1 MEILNYYKLL
11 IIFGI
16 GLGIRLILVPFD
28 IPIANDGFDAF
39 IYASKLV
46 QESQLPNGFNTGNTG
61 WQYFLSIF
69 FNNSNFDEPLNMMNI
84 QRTLST
90 IISASIVFPLYIL
103 LRRFFEEKFALLGCI
118 LFIFE
123 PRFLLSSL
131 LGINYPFFIFLLL
144 IALVSFLNNQKNM
157 IFLTFTC
164 VAISSL
170 VRFESLL
177 FIPFFILMYA
187 IKNCNKKE
195 IIRLTSAIFVLI
207 IILLPISA
215 LRTEANEEDG
225 LISQLVA
232 GPSFVSKHVIG
243 DIPDIDDQ
251 YYNNTENRFFD
262 FVSLSITNMIT
273 LFGLVLVPYFVIFC
287 IIGVFFILK
296 NRKYRNLNYEKI
308 TIILFS
314 IIIIIPAFYA
324 YGRGI
329 MEVRYLFG
337 LLPIFSII
345 GTYGIYILYN
355 KINRKNLIFLSTIC
369 IVFIFS
375 TVFIDLQIPNYE
387 YESASYFISKE
398 ILMRTDTV
406 NSFHGDW
413 HLKSAH
419 LLTNW
424 PNLPEANQSGKYSII
439 INKIDVDEY
448 GNFEEF
454 LIDSKAKKLEYVVVS
469 NRGNMIEFEKYP
481 FLIEEINS
489 HDYGY
494 NEKFQIFKIVNSKSG
509 E

>member
-251 YYNNTENRFFD
+251 YYNL
-262 FVSLSITNMIT
+262 SLIHI
-273 LFGLVLVPYFVIFC
+273 
-287 IIGVFFILK
+287 
-296 NRKYRNLNYEKI
+296 
-308 TIILFS
+308 
-314 IIIIIPAFYA
+314 
-324 YGRGI
+324 
-329 MEVRYLFG
+329 
-337 LLPIFSII
+337 
-345 GTYGIYILYN
+345 
-355 KINRKNLIFLSTIC
+355 
-369 IVFIFS
+369 
-375 TVFIDLQIPNYE
+375 
-387 YESASYFISKE
+387 
-398 ILMRTDTV
+398 
-406 NSFHGDW
+406 
-413 HLKSAH
+413 
-419 LLTNW
+419 
-424 PNLPEANQSGKYSII
+424 
-439 INKIDVDEY
+439 
-448 GNFEEF
+448 
-454 LIDSKAKKLEYVVVS
+454 
-469 NRGNMIEFEKYP
+469 
-481 FLIEEINS
+481 
-489 HDYGY
+489 
-494 NEKFQIFKIVNSKSG
+494 
-509 E
+509 